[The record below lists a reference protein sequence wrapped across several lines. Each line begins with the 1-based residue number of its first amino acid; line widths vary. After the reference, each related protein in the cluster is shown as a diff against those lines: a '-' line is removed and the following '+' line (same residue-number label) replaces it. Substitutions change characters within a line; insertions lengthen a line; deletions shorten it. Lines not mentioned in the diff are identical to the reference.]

1 MTNHRNNL
9 LNSNQTKMEN
19 NNEEKMTFWE
29 HVEVFRKVVFR
40 CLAVWLVC
48 AIAAFC
54 FKDAL
59 FSVLFA
65 PSTSDFILY
74 RGLCWLAERLSMPAL
89 CPGDFAIE
97 FINIELASQF
107 TTHLQVAVI
116 MGVLV
121 AFPYL
126 IIQLYG
132 FIAPALY
139 TQEKRYS
146 ILLIFFGVLLFA
158 LGVLL
163 NYFVTFPFAFRFLST
178 YQVQEMVVNQIALK
192 SYISTLLVLSLLMGI
207 LFEIPIIA
215 YFLAKL
221 GLIDKPLL
229 VQYRKHAIVVLA
241 ILSAVITPTADI
253 FTLLL
258 VTVPL
263 YLLYELSIHIVA
275 HTKAQE

>member
-1 MTNHRNNL
+1 
-9 LNSNQTKMEN
+9 MEN
-19 NNEEKMTFWE
+19 NDEEKMTFWE

-65 PSTSDFILY
+65 PSKSDFILY

-89 CPGDFAIE
+89 CPGEFSID
-97 FINIELASQF
+97 FINTELASQF

-146 ILLIFFGVLLFA
+146 ILLIFFGVILFA
-158 LGVLL
+158 MGVLL
-163 NYFVTFPFAFRFLST
+163 NYFVIFPFAFRFLST

-192 SYISTLLVLSLLMGI
+192 SYISTLSVLSLLMGI

-275 HTKAQE
+275 HTKVKE